1 MAQLKDLIVTG
12 AARIIGKLKA
22 TSIAGDGSEI
32 TNINAGNISSGT
44 LPVGRGGTGAT
55 DASNARANLGITP
68 ANIGAATASHNQASN
83 TINAMT
89 GYSKASSIAA
99 ISASDSLNT
108 AIGKLEKTLDNK
120 QNAGSYAASSHTH
133 DDRYYT
139 ESEIDTKLNTKL
151 NTSLKGAASGLAE
164 LDSTGRVPSSQLP
177 SYVDDVIEG
186 YLYDSKFYKESAHTT
201 QITGETGKIYVDLT
215 SNKTYRWS
223 GSAFVVI
230 SETLALGE
238 TSTTA
243 YRGDRGKTAYDHS
256 QSTHARTDAT
266 KVEKSSTNGNI
277 KINGTETTVY
287 THPSGTNPHGT
298 TKSDVGLGNVDNTAD
313 ASKNVK
319 SSKKLQTYKQGSTT
333 ETYGDNY
340 PIYAQWRDSTHVKMK
355 CDNYTVETDYAT
367 TAGNADTSTKAT
379 QDESGNNIK
388 SSYASSISISDHTI
402 TLKNKNGA
410 SLGTVTVPDN
420 NTWRGIQNNLTS
432 DSTTDS
438 LSAAQ
443 GKVLKGLVDGKAASS
458 HTHSAYVN
466 QNAFSNVT
474 VGSTTV
480 SADSATDTLTLVAG
494 SNVTLTPDATNDKI
508 TISSTNT
515 DTKVTQTAISS
526 ADYTNWRSL
535 IWGASNSG
543 TEGFTPS
550 TVTDGVYT
558 CNTLSVQPSSG
569 TIKAN
574 VFKGNLSGNVTGNVT
589 GNVSGSSGSCTGNAA
604 TSTKLQTARSI
615 ALGTAVTSTATN
627 FDGSANITIPVTGV
641 KEAYLTWGGGNFSG
655 SYGCIDAAMIPD
667 LGANRLAFGKASGIT
682 VEYSRDGG
690 STWTDYGATDSQKA
704 GLLGTGFGLRI
715 GKADSNNK
723 ATADYKLRITL
734 DTDKIPVYTTL
745 NKFAIYV
752 STEGST
758 GSYCT
763 IEASLESTPSTFV
776 TFADRVAISGWSG
789 WNIINTS
796 GITTYGNSA
805 SASSQYGL
813 IRFTF
818 GCTGGSTTYNGLN
831 IIRIM
836 GFGGVG
842 WTTPSNMAQCGTIY
856 AYNSNQEVSFP
867 AKVAAPSFSGALSGN
882 ATTATSLQNAR
893 TINGTSFNGSANI
906 TTANWG
912 TARNIYITD
921 ADGTNT
927 GDGVSVNGAGNATLK
942 LPSTIKATLSGNAS
956 TATTLANAR
965 TIQTN
970 LGSTSSASF
979 NGGANITPGVTGTL
993 PVANGGTGATTLT
1006 SGAALIGNGTG
1017 AISTRSITNMT
1028 TKSYIDYNTNLMT
1041 TNTLAY
1047 WNGAYASNNASN
1059 LTYCNKGAFGDAA
1072 VKGVDT
1078 TATSGSTNLI
1088 TSGAMYTALSGKAAS
1103 NHTHS
1108 YLPLSGGTLTG
1119 RLSADGK
1126 ITLPSSAGSW
1136 INGMTLSN
1144 ASIQVSTQQTT
1155 SSYHPY
1161 FAVKTNGN
1169 HVVNIGGIGDRFGFY
1184 GFKSGRTE
1192 NATDWSFT
1200 FDVSSGSISSTHTI
1214 TAPTFSGALSGNA
1227 STATKLATARTI
1239 ALTGSVTGS
1248 GTFDGSGNLSI
1259 ATTTNHT
1266 HSYAGSSSAGGS
1278 ANSAVK
1284 LDSNAGSAT
1293 QPIYFSGGKPTACSY
1308 TLSKSVPSD
1317 AKFTDTTYSTGTEST
1332 SGLTKLYTVIGTATD
1347 GTMTQNAITTEL
1359 NKKSKVTIVRWS

>member
-1 MAQLKDLIVTG
+1 MAQNTLKTRIKHACKTENEWSNSNPVLLLGELAFSPGGKYKIGDGTSTWSELSYVIPTKADIGLGNVENKSSATIRGELTKANVTKALG
-12 AARIIGKLKA
+12 YTPPTTNTTYGVA
-22 TSIAGDGSEI
+22 TSSTLGLVKSGTDI
-32 TNINAGNISSGT
+32 TVDSSGNVSINDDSHNHIISNIDGLQSALDAKKPSEPT
-44 LPVGRGGTGAT
+44 TFSLQTNYVGVRTANRT
-55 DASNARANLGITP
+55 ASQYYEFWDSVGWADIQAGSFTTHGNFIGNLSGNADSASSVPWSGITGKP
-68 ANIGAATASHNQASN
+68 STF
-83 TINAMT
+83 TP
-89 GYSKASSIAA
+89 
-99 ISASDSLNT
+99 SD
-108 AIGKLEKTLDNK
+108 
-120 QNAGSYAASSHTH
+120 HTH
-133 DDRYYT
+133 DSRYYT

-223 GSAFVVI
+223 GSAFAVI

-243 YRGDRGKTAYDHS
+243 YRGDRGKIAYDHS
-256 QSTHARTDAT
+256 QVAHA
-266 KVEKSSTNGNI
+266 
-277 KINGTETTVY
+277 
-287 THPSGTNPHGT
+287 PS
-298 TKSDVGLGNVDNTAD
+298 
-313 ASKNVK
+313 
-319 SSKKLQTYKQGSTT
+319 
-333 ETYGDNY
+333 
-340 PIYAQWRDSTHVKMK
+340 
-355 CDNYTVETDYAT
+355 
-367 TAGNADTSTKAT
+367 NA
-379 QDESGNNIK
+379 E
-388 SSYASSISISDHTI
+388 
-402 TLKNKNGA
+402 
-410 SLGTVTVPDN
+410 
-420 NTWRGIQNNLTS
+420 
-432 DSTTDS
+432 
-438 LSAAQ
+438 
-443 GKVLKGLVDGKAASS
+443 
-458 HTHSAYVN
+458 VN

-474 VGSTTV
+474 VGSTTIA
-480 SADSATDTLTLVAG
+480 ADSKTDTLTLVAG

-569 TIKAN
+569 TIRAN
-574 VFKGNLSGNVTGNVT
+574 VFKGDLSGNVT
-589 GNVSGSSGSCTGNAA
+589 GNVSGSSGSCTGNAS

-641 KEAYLTWGGGNFSG
+641 KEAYLKWGGGNFSG

-704 GLLGTGFGLRI
+704 GLLGTGSGLRI

-734 DTDKIPVYTTL
+734 DTDKIPVYTAL

-805 SASSQYGL
+805 SNQYGL

-842 WTTPSNMAQCGTIY
+842 WTTPSNMAKYGTIY
-856 AYNSNQEVSFP
+856 AYNSDQEVSFP
-867 AKVAAPSFSGALSGN
+867 AKVAAPSFSGTLSGN
-882 ATTATSLQNAR
+882 ATTATTLQNAR

-1126 ITLPSSAGSW
+1126 ITLPSSAGAW
-1136 INGMTLSN
+1136 ISGMTLSN

-1169 HVVNIGGIGDRFGFY
+1169 HVVNIGGLGDSFGFY

-1266 HSYAGSSSAGGS
+1266 HNYAGSSSAGGS

-1332 SGLTKLYTVIGTATD
+1332 SGLTKLYTVIGTAID